1 MKHTRRTQPGS
12 ARNAPEWNGVQISGP
27 RLRWHQMLI
36 KSQMFF
42 QIRHRRNPPRAIRD
56 RPRICT
62 SMHCMGLQSGRLE
75 ATKKSRDA
83 LRPTQTHPCLGFDC
97 AAHTASKM
105 NFFSPHPPKTSG
117 NSLSSSRKNQL
128 QGDSQAGYEQ
138 PNDVKVGVNVN
149 GSKTTSFSTKCG
161 IFLPLTVLRLNVQ

>member
-1 MKHTRRTQPGS
+1 M
-12 ARNAPEWNGVQISGP
+12 QISGP

-42 QIRHRRNPPRAIRD
+42 QIRRRRNPPRAIRD

-83 LRPTQTHPCLGFDC
+83 LRPTQTHPCLGFEC

-117 NSLSSSRKNQL
+117 NSLSSSRKNQS
-128 QGDSQAGYEQ
+128 QRDSQAGCEQ
-138 PNDVKVGVNVN
+138 PNNVKVGANVN
-149 GSKTTSFSTKCG
+149 GSKTTSFSTKCE
-161 IFLPLTVLRLNVQ
+161 IFLPLTALRLNVH